1 MKNKNIYLL
10 IAILTTFS
18 LSSCAKHERKID
30 AKAGKEIVETAN
42 KASNVY
48 FSNLANQNFFSCE
61 LEGYI
66 KGKNNFEIIYETLEN
81 ENKKENKKN
90 IYEFDTSFI
99 YQGNHDVKNIN
110 SKPISLTNTNAF
122 LSLNY
127 MFNNNEVI
135 DKGLYKISQNG
146 TDLNIYN
153 QHLEEKPITKPYR
166 LTDDQVED
174 YAETFT
180 YLTNDFSI
188 EKIIQDYI
196 FDLDDIDYQRIKLQY
211 EKFENKQV
219 DAQEF
224 VDYVD
229 LYVFS
234 QEFFDK
240 APEGTYETVVKL
252 FENIEQIDPS
262 NFFDYTKVSN
272 KDITTIKAKLD
283 YKEWGI
289 SISNT
294 LNKIVKELKEENSSF
309 DMISNVQKHLI
320 NNLPNELALSYSLTI
335 NKENVIKDISFDL
348 IMNGNIED
356 SFSSL
361 SNVYPSLENA
371 TLNYDIELSFAI
383 KSDFKEEKIE
393 VNTL

>member
-1 MKNKNIYLL
+1 M
-10 IAILTTFS
+10 
-18 LSSCAKHERKID
+18 
-30 AKAGKEIVETAN
+30 
-42 KASNVY
+42 
-48 FSNLANQNFFSCE
+48 Q
-61 LEGYI
+61 
-66 KGKNNFEIIYETLEN
+66 
-81 ENKKENKKN
+81 
-90 IYEFDTSFI
+90 
-99 YQGNHDVKNIN
+99 
-110 SKPISLTNTNAF
+110 
-122 LSLNY
+122 
-127 MFNNNEVI
+127 
-135 DKGLYKISQNG
+135 
-146 TDLNIYN
+146 
-153 QHLEEKPITKPYR
+153 
-166 LTDDQVED
+166 
-174 YAETFT
+174 
-180 YLTNDFSI
+180 
-188 EKIIQDYI
+188 KIIQEYI
-196 FDLDDIDYQRIKLQY
+196 FDLDDIDCQRIKLQY

-234 QEFFDK
+234 QKFFDNT
-240 APEGTYETVVKL
+240 PEGTYETVVKL

-335 NKENVIKDISFDL
+335 DKENVIKDISFDL

-356 SFSSL
+356 PFSSL
-361 SNVYPSLENA
+361 TNIYPSLENA

-393 VNTL
+393 VTEL